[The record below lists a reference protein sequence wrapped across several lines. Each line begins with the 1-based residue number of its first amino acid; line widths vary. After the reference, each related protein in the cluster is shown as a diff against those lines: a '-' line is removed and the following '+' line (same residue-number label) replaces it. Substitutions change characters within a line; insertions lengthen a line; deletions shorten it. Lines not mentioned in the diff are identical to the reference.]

1 MNNDNF
7 QTIKELMGIANCEA
21 NSVAERVLA
30 LDRAY
35 SATLHFSNGTE
46 ELNSNIERFGIT
58 DYSFAFWGVSH
69 AEEMILK
76 MLEKPVSPNVIRG
89 KSVAI
94 MATLFPSLVKGE
106 TDE

>member
-7 QTIKELMGIANCEA
+7 QAIKELLGIANCEA

-46 ELNSNIERFGIT
+46 ELNSHIERLGIT
-58 DYSFAFWGVSH
+58 DCSFVMWGALH
-69 AEEMILK
+69 AEEMILE
-76 MLEKPVSPNVIRG
+76 MLGKPVSPNVIRG
-89 KSVAI
+89 KSEAI